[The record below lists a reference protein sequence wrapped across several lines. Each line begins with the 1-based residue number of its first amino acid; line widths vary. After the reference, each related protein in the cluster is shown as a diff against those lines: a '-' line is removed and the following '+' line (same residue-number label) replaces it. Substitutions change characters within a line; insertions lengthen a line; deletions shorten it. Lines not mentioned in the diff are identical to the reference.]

1 MARDLAELVS
11 GGYELLR
18 VTPVNMFPMT
28 KHCECVAILTR

>member
-28 KHCECVAILTR
+28 KHCECVAILMR